1 MALNILHLSD
11 IHFKYTLDGTV
22 YDLDF
27 DVRNELEIDVRQ
39 IIEQSG
45 PINAIFVTG
54 DIAFAGKADDYEVAR
69 IWLASLCE
77 KIGCEAEQVWVVPGN
92 HDIDRDSVT
101 PLVRTVQNSIQQ
113 EQIENIDRCIMHI
126 VHDDPKGAEVLA
138 SPLTE
143 YHKFSAIYGCKP
155 KSGHL
160 SWQDDLKL
168 NLGYTL
174 KLIGLNSAIVSNND
188 DHQTTRPLIVG
199 QAQLNMPRKRGYI
212 YLSLC
217 HHPMSWCKDGERV
230 RDKLTKRVSLQL
242 FGHMHEQALQQIGKT
257 LIIQAGALQPDR
269 EHDVPWC
276 PAYNV
281 LTLEVIESTPSH
293 SLSVTVFPRIWCKDH
308 CFSPDP
314 SVGEKQYQRYT
325 LPIDQAVSF
334 GEELVEDKSVD
345 SLEALVDAEKDTEQ
359 EHIMAN
365 PVRQLVYAFLTLPY
379 SSQIRI
385 ADQLSL
391 LLDEDAGLDCA
402 ALFERI
408 YERAHARNSLAALW
422 DRVSKEQRDI
432 NMKSNPYET
441 SSEQKEK
448 SCG

>member
-22 YDLDF
+22 HDLDY

-39 IIEQSG
+39 IIKQSG
-45 PINAIFVTG
+45 PIDAILVTG

-69 IWLASLCE
+69 KWLASLC
-77 KIGCEAEQVWVVPGN
+77 KLIGCKAEQVWVVPGN
-92 HDIDRDSVT
+92 HDIDRDEVT
-101 PLVRTVQNSIQQ
+101 QLVRTVQNSIQQ
-113 EQIENIDRCIMHI
+113 AQIENIDKCIRQF

-160 SWQDDLKL
+160 SWQDDLQL

-174 KLIGLNSAIVSNND
+174 RLIGLNSTIVSNND
-188 DHQTTRPLIVG
+188 DHKTTRPLIVG
-199 QAQLNMPRKRGYI
+199 QAQLYMPRKSGYI

-217 HHPMSWCKDGERV
+217 HHPASWLNDGEPV
-230 RDKLTKRVSLQL
+230 AAKLSKRVSLQL
-242 FGHMHEQALQQIGKT
+242 FGHVHEQALQQIGKT

-269 EHDVPWC
+269 EDDESWC
-276 PAYNV
+276 PSYNV
-281 LTLEVIESTPSH
+281 LTLEVIESTGSH
-293 SLSVTVFPRIWCKDH
+293 SLSVTVFPRIWCSGH

-334 GEELVEDKSVD
+334 DEELVEEKSVD
-345 SLEALVDAEKDTEQ
+345 SLEALVDSEKNTER

-422 DRVSKEQRDI
+422 DRVSKEQKNI